1 MSSYIFFSGR
11 GIDVAKIVL
20 EELKGLLPVGF
31 GIGSAI
37 FYYLE
42 RRYKQLMLVGVVVAV
57 VLGLPLTVAGIVSAV
72 SHPRCKGLLITGI
85 VLPIVGIPLVV
96 VAVIVLLLFC
106 RRHNMNIGVKKE
118 SLAKSSTTDDSNSSL
133 PVNQLDGSTNENN
146 TNIGKGMGRFSH
158 ENSLN
163 QEYEQD
169 EINMNVNILK
179 QTPSKLLNG
188 VRTKERLFSST
199 TV

>member
-1 MSSYIFFSGR
+1 MFIHLFSGR

-20 EELKGLLPVGF
+20 EELIGLLPVGF

-72 SHPRCKGLLITGI
+72 SHPWCKGLLITGI
-85 VLPIVGIPLVV
+85 VLPIVGIPVVLV
-96 VAVIVLLLFC
+96 AGIVLLLFC
-106 RRHNMNIGVKKE
+106 RRQNMNIGVKKE
-118 SLAKSSTTDDSNSSL
+118 SLANSSTTDESISSL
-133 PVNQLDGSTNENN
+133 PVNQHDGSANENN
-146 TNIGKGMGRFSH
+146 TNIGTEMEQITR

-163 QEYEQD
+163 QSYEQD
-169 EINMNVNILK
+169 EINGNVNVPK
-179 QTPSKLLNG
+179 QAPSKLLNG
-188 VRTKERLFSST
+188 VRTRERLFSSPI
-199 TV
+199 

>member
-1 MSSYIFFSGR
+1 MFIYLFSGR
-11 GIDVAKIVL
+11 GIDVTKIIL
-20 EELKGLLPVGF
+20 EELIGLLPVGF

-96 VAVIVLLLFC
+96 VK
-106 RRHNMNIGVKKE
+106 HWNGNGTNHKG
-118 SLAKSSTTDDSNSSL
+118 KS
-133 PVNQLDGSTNENN
+133 
-146 TNIGKGMGRFSH
+146 I
-158 ENSLN
+158 
-163 QEYEQD
+163 
-169 EINMNVNILK
+169 I
-179 QTPSKLLNG
+179 
-188 VRTKERLFSST
+188 RTR
-199 TV
+199 